1 MKVHWLDARFRGA
14 FIASALPLI
23 IVGAIEAQAHDISSR
38 SKPVYVSTQNQ
49 TVKTSLN
56 LFAKA
61 GSGDRKMRARS
72 IGNGSYLCSPAGLG
86 RSSRCAR
93 N

>member
-1 MKVHWLDARFRGA
+1 MKHHRLDARFRAA
-14 FIASALPLI
+14 FLASALPLI
-23 IVGAIEAQAHDISSR
+23 IVGATEVRANDSS
-38 SKPVYVSTQNQ
+38 SSIKPTYVSAQNQ
-49 TVKTSLN
+49 TAKTSLN

-61 GSGDRKMRARS
+61 GPGDRKMRGRS